1 MSFPPGFGFCYADPV
16 RALRRHVVSRILV
29 CLLLAWTGADLLM
42 PELCSAETATASD
55 SGSPLDAQDRDDCF
69 CCCTHTQ
76 TAVQLVV
83 AFVPTETT
91 QATTVTVDRTAP
103 GVPRS
108 LYHPPLH
115 S

>member
-1 MSFPPGFGFCYADPV
+1 MRVPPESGLCYAEPV
-16 RALRRHVVSRILV
+16 HALRRHVVSRILV
-29 CLLLAWTGADLLM
+29 CFLLAWAGADMLM
-42 PELCSAETATASD
+42 PELCTAEAAPASTSD
-55 SGSPLDAQDRDDCF
+55 SPLDSQDRDDCF

-76 TAVQLVV
+76 TAMLMAVV
-83 AFVPTETT
+83 FAPTETT
-91 QATTVTVDRTAP
+91 HAVPVVAGRITP